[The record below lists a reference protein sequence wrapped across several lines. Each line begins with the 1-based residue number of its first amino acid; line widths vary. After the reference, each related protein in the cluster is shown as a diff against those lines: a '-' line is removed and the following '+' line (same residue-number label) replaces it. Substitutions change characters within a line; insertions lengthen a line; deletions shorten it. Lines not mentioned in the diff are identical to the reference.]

1 MTNDTSPASDA
12 QSPMPRITDAER
24 RGWQRRAVA
33 ALSDILDI
41 GTRERLTPL
50 SWIVN
55 HLGALVGDVVTPYT
69 VDEALHREAMRTT
82 WHEWVDALD
91 ADPWPSSR
99 EPGAVHLSA
108 ETTVRRS
115 VRVVLRARLPLPTD
129 QPEDAA

>member
-1 MTNDTSPASDA
+1 MTNDTSPAAAVQRSTL
-12 QSPMPRITDAER
+12 RITDAER
-24 RGWQRRAVA
+24 RGWQRRAVV

-69 VDEALHREAMRTT
+69 VDEALHREAMHAA
-82 WHEWVDALD
+82 WQAWVDALN